1 MPLEGTSLEARH
13 RSVTEPQRDGGPLA
27 VVGILSFVTIFF
39 RTIQIFRTLHIFTFS
54 SLAKADP
61 LRRRE

>member
-54 SLAKADP
+54 SSAEADP